1 MEGRL
6 VHAASGRCVAERVVV
21 ANSALTRLRGL
32 MFRRRLGVEE
42 GLWLRPCQSVHTWWM
57 FFPIDVLFLDRRH
70 SIVSL
75 IECLRPFRLTWPRWS
90 ATSVIE
96 LPAGTIARYGLQV
109 GDELRL
115 VRRGDA

>member
-57 FFPIDVLFLDRRH
+57 FFPIDILFLDRH
-70 SIVSL
+70 YSIVSL
-75 IECLRPFRLTWPRWS
+75 IDHLRPFRMTWPRWQAS
-90 ATSVIE
+90 SVIE
-96 LPAGTIARYGLQV
+96 LPAGTIARYGLTV
-109 GDELRL
+109 GDELRME
-115 VRRGDA
+115 RRGAS